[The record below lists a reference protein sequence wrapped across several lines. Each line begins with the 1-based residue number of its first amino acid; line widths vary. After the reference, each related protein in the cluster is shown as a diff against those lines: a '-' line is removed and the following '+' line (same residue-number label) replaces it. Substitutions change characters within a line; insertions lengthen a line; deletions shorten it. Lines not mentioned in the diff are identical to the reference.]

1 MYVLNFPLVRCTRNP
16 PLYFAEVLDDALGGI
31 SADSKDIARVVISR
45 SEVSGNRVKKSVKPN
60 SRKIT
65 GKVL

>member
-45 SEVSGNRVKKSVKPN
+45 SEVSGN
-60 SRKIT
+60 
-65 GKVL
+65 